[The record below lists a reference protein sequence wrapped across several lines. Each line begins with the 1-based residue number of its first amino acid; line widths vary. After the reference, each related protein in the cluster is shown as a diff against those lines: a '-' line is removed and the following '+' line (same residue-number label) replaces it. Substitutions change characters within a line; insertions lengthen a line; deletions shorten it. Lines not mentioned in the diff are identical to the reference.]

1 MKRTDGRGGEA
12 GFTLVELL
20 VALAITA
27 MIASFV
33 LGGLDYARRAWAIS
47 RDREAAG
54 EVDAAAMQLR
64 ALLARTMPATTID
77 EDSRLAR
84 LVFAGSTD
92 SLTFVTLSEAT
103 AFRGGLMRVRLSWQ
117 DRPPVPGRPASLV
130 LATAVFRANPR
141 LVVEAEPVVLFRRVA
156 ALSLQYFGTL
166 ELGKPP
172 QWQSQWL
179 GRDRTPLLVL
189 AEIDLAGNGGTRR
202 LVLPIPL
209 RVSSE
214 M

>member
-1 MKRTDGRGGEA
+1 MKRFGSRIAEA

-20 VALAITA
+20 VALAVTA

-33 LGGLDYARRAWAIS
+33 LGGLDYARRTWAIS

-64 ALLARTMPATTID
+64 VLLARTMPAITID
-77 EDSRLAR
+77 DDSRLAR
-84 LVFAGSTD
+84 LLFAGSAD

-117 DRPPVPGRPASLV
+117 DRPPAPGRPATLV
-130 LATAVFRANPR
+130 VSTAVFRANPG

-156 ALSLQYFGTL
+156 ALSLTYFGIL
-166 ELGKPP
+166 ELGQPP

-189 AEIDLAGNGGTRR
+189 AAIELTGNGGTRR